1 MTVDEGSVGA
11 QTVRPTST
19 ADQRLWSGQS
29 ENPIALFVRTETAGA
44 LALLVAAV
52 SAVVWANIDYGSYQ
66 RAWGSVLSVRL
77 GHFSISMTLTAWVNS
92 GLMTFFFFVV
102 GLEARR
108 ELDIGDLRDRRRIV
122 APFLAGLG
130 GMAVATMIFVITNI
144 GRPSESGWGVAIS
157 TDTAFAL
164 GVLALIRPPFPE
176 RSRVFLLT
184 VVIVDD
190 IVALVVVATVYSGHI
205 SWVPLG
211 VAAGL
216 VATMTVLVVQRVRRG
231 TIYLLLAIPAWVA
244 LSKSGV
250 DPVVLGLAMGLLTY
264 AAPAARPDLE
274 RATQLFRGF
283 REQPTPELARA
294 VRRGVSVAVPP
305 NERLE
310 GLFHP
315 WASLLIV
322 PLFALANS
330 GIVLDRTFLV
340 HSLTSPITLGL
351 VLGYVIGKP
360 LGITAVSFLT
370 SYLSRGRLQAPVGW
384 LSIAGG
390 GTLAGIPFTV
400 SLLVAALAFDGTGLR
415 EAKFGILVAAVLSSL
430 LSWAVFRSARLMPP
444 ARRVRALLGTAG
456 ARTDLVLPVDP
467 ARDHIRG
474 PDDAPVTLVEYGD
487 FECPYCGQAEPVV
500 RELLADFGDL
510 RYVWRHLPL
519 VDVHP
524 RAKLA
529 AVASEAAAVQGSFW
543 PMHDLLLEHQ
553 NELQPQYLVQ
563 YAGDLGLD
571 LDQFRRDLQA
581 HVGADRITEDV
592 DGADLSGVSGTPTF
606 FVNGRRH
613 HGAYDLTTL
622 TEAIKLAKAQTFLSR

>member
-1 MTVDEGSVGA
+1 MPADEGSVGS
-11 QTVRPTST
+11 QTAGPPS
-19 ADQRLWSGQS
+19 AGDPRLWSGQS
-29 ENPIALFVRTETAGA
+29 ENPIALFVRTETAL
-44 LALLVAAV
+44 LAAAV

-66 RAWGSVLSVRL
+66 RVWGSVLSVRL
-77 GHFSISMTLTAWVNS
+77 AEFGVSMSLTAWVNS

-108 ELDIGDLRDRRRIV
+108 ELDIGDFRERRRIV
-122 APFLAGLG
+122 APLMAGVG
-130 GMAVATMIFVITNI
+130 GMAAATIIFVIVNL
-144 GRPSESGWGVAIS
+144 GRPSESGWGAAIS

-164 GVLALIRPPFPE
+164 GLLALIRPPFPE
-176 RSRVFLLT
+176 RTRVFLLT

-190 IVALVVVATVYSGHI
+190 IVALVVVAAVYSGHV
-205 SWVPLG
+205 SWLPLG

-216 VATMTVLVVQRVRRG
+216 VATMTFLVTQRVRRG

-244 LSKSGV
+244 LSKSGI

-264 AAPAARPDLE
+264 AAPAARTDLE

-294 VRRGVSVAVPP
+294 ARRGLAVAVPP

-315 WASLLIV
+315 WTSLLIV

-330 GIVLDRTFLV
+330 GIVLDPTFLV
-340 HSLTSPITLGL
+340 HSLSSPITLGL
-351 VLGYVIGKP
+351 VLAYVVGKP
-360 LGITAVSFLT
+360 LGITAVSLLT

-415 EAKFGILVAAVLSSL
+415 EAKFGILLAALISSL
-430 LSWAVFRSARLMPP
+430 LSWAVFRTARLMPP
-444 ARRVRALLGTAG
+444 ARRVRALLGTSG
-456 ARTDLVLPVDP
+456 ARTDLVLAVDP

-543 PMHDLLLEHQ
+543 PMHDLLLAHQ
-553 NELQPQYLVQ
+553 NELQPQDLVR

-571 LDQFRRDLQA
+571 RDRFHRDLQA
-581 HVGADRITEDV
+581 HVGADRITEDI

-613 HGAYDLTTL
+613 QGAYDLTTL
-622 TEAIKLAKAQTFLSR
+622 TEAIKFAKAQTFLSR